1 MKKHRKLRVGENAF
15 CWFLLAFSLFLL
27 GCSYQISG
35 FSSVSSPGMFPLI
48 AASIMVLSAV
58 LILTGNRKAEK
69 PATKNLLDELHQA
82 AKEVFNSTFLIYSMC
97 IIVYMIILKPLHFLP
112 SSYIFLTGSII
123 YLKGSTPLKSFIISA
138 LTLGVIYLI
147 FHYFFRVVLP

>member
-1 MKKHRKLRVGENAF
+1 
-15 CWFLLAFSLFLL
+15 
-27 GCSYQISG
+27 
-35 FSSVSSPGMFPLI
+35 
-48 AASIMVLSAV
+48 MVLSAV